1 MFCRF
6 LSVSDSKVTDSG
18 VLYLCG
24 ISLNSEASGCF
35 NLETLLA
42 RSNNITFYGIYMAV
56 KFLSNLKY
64 VDSQHLSKAK
74 AMIASRVL
82 PPETILKSISFSFIS
97 QRSDP
102 YYVRMTHCIELKAD
116 YPPTTIDS
124 SGHSQLLSRGAEVGT
139 AWANL
144 PSNQSNVVPF
154 LATFGQHLSTI
165 TFFNSFAVD
174 IPSITSTCRNLRSI
188 QIDQCEFDASPAPRP
203 TTVLP
208 CLETLKIKNCGTLL
222 HDQLVGLLLSPN
234 LREIEIWNCSTFCD
248 SVLQTAFTQHRFKS
262 LERLTVRGCARVSK
276 EVFASCFLSES
287 NQLTLIRIMHCLNLG
302 SEENR
307 QQWLSIASARNW
319 QLRIYIL

>member
-24 ISLNSEASGCF
+24 ISLNSDASGCF

-64 VDSQHLSKAK
+64 VDSQHLSKAT
-74 AMIASRVL
+74 AMIANRVL

-102 YYVRMTHCIELKAD
+102 YYVRMTHCIELEAD

-165 TFFNSFAVD
+165 TFFNSFAVA
-174 IPSITSTCRNLRSI
+174 IQSITSTCRNLRSI
-188 QIDQCEFDASPAPRP
+188 QIDQCEFDSSPAPRP

-222 HDQLVGLLLSPN
+222 HDQLVASFFPPTCVRLKYGIVAPFAIAFCKPHSPN
-234 LREIEIWNCSTFCD
+234 TDSNRWN
-248 SVLQTAFTQHRFKS
+248 
-262 LERLTVRGCARVSK
+262 G
-276 EVFASCFLSES
+276 
-287 NQLTLIRIMHCLNLG
+287 
-302 SEENR
+302 
-307 QQWLSIASARNW
+307 
-319 QLRIYIL
+319 